1 MIKSEKGQATV
12 ELAVSLVILMLLLF
26 GMIDFGRILYSYL
39 SLEHSGREAARMVSV
54 GGTNDQIKETVFMT
68 SSNLDH
74 YKMIINVSPD
84 EQARK
89 RGSYSTV
96 TLNYEVEIITP
107 IMSRILPNPL
117 TLTSTTVM
125 RVE

>member
-26 GMIDFGRILYSYL
+26 GMVDFGRILHSYL
-39 SLEHSGREAARMVSV
+39 SLEHSGREAARVISV
-54 GGTNDQIKETVFMT
+54 GGTNEQMKETAFHT
-68 SSNLDH
+68 SSQLDH
-74 YKMIINVSPD
+74 NKMVINVSPD
-84 EQARK
+84 ESARK

-96 TLNYEVEIITP
+96 TLNYEIEMLTP
-107 IMSRILPNPL
+107 IMARILPNPL